1 MKKWNK
7 ALAAVL
13 TLAMTASVM
22 AGCGKTTPADG
33 TTGTGTDS
41 TTTTTTDAGD
51 STTTTADGDTV
62 ADATTAPKEYTY
74 HVYQGALAD
83 NWNPHTWENSS
94 DDAMR
99 RYFMTPWVDTTVKN
113 SEDGEYQIIFE
124 AATSIE
130 DVTAA
135 HQDDLDKYGCTLPEG
150 KTSSDITEG
159 YVYEIKLNPD
169 ICWEDGTPIAA
180 DDYIYSM
187 QQLLNPDMMNYRANN
202 YYDGDYA
209 VAGGRKYY
217 YSKTEGYYV
226 PYTTSFETTADA
238 AEAGD
243 VFIDC
248 WDFWGAQGYVTAD
261 GAEVPQYV
269 SITDETA
276 YSADGAGDDEFSG
289 KSLYA
294 DYKDYFEVGGG
305 YEADVVIW
313 QDNADIGASYDVVGF
328 YKVDDYTLRYVGQE
342 ASEYNLMVLGQLD
355 GSFLVYKDL
364 YEKLKDTTGE
374 LVTSSYCTSKET
386 TMSYGVYKMDSFQ
399 EDKQV
404 VLTRNEKWFGWE
416 TAEDGSLVAY
426 TPFEVDGE
434 KVQQYQTTKIII
446 DVMTDDAAKQAFLK
460 GELDTW
466 TPSSADLSTYSLSDK
481 MYKAPETYTERLF
494 FNNNLDALKEMDK
507 SKGNTNSVVISND
520 NFRKAF
526 SLCIDRAEWV
536 GKTPGFIPAYAILND
551 LYYYDFYND
560 PTSKYRLT
568 DEAMQAIC
576 NVYGV
581 EYGDGAAYKTLEDA
595 YKSINGYNLTE
606 AKNLMATACEE
617 LSAAGLYTKGEDI
630 HIRVAWMAGALDSDA
645 ESQVAL
651 LQDYLNAAL
660 DGSGFGKITLEPLG
674 NLTSPSRY
682 DAVPQGEYAIGYGA
696 WGGAAFYPFTMFR
709 VYADPDYVGG
719 VMKIHEGGCWD
730 PSTETLTLTVNGEE
744 VTMTWQE
751 WSNSMAGTGAFAAAD
766 EKTKLGILANLE
778 ENYLEKYYC
787 IPLAS
792 MTTCS
797 MDSYKVQSY
806 TDEYNIMYGFGG
818 IRLMTYNYDDA
829 EWTEFV
835 SSQSGALSYE

>member
-51 STTTTADGDTV
+51 STTTTTDGDTV
-62 ADATTAPKEYTY
+62 ADATTAPKEYTNHSY
-74 HVYQGALAD
+74 ATALAD
-83 NWNPHTWENSS
+83 NWNPHTWEMNS
-94 DDAMR
+94 DDAIR
-99 RYFMTPWVDTTVKN
+99 RYLMTPWVDTTIGN
-113 SEDGEYQIIFE
+113 SEEGEYQVIFE

-130 DVTAA
+130 DVTKD
-135 HQDDLDKYGCTLPEG
+135 HQDDLDKYGCSLPEG

-169 ICWEDGTPIAA
+169 ICWQDGTPIAA

-187 QQLLNPDMMNYRANN
+187 QQLLNPEMMNYRANN

-217 YSKTEGYYV
+217 YSKTAGYYV
-226 PYTTSFETTADA
+226 PYLTVYDSLDA
-238 AEAGD
+238 AVEAGD
-243 VFIDC
+243 VLIDC
-248 WDFWGAQGYVTAD
+248 WGFWGAEGYVDAD
-261 GAEVPQYV
+261 GNEVPQYV
-269 SITDETA
+269 NITDETA

-289 KSLYA
+289 AALYN
-294 DYKDYFEVGGG
+294 DYGEYFATPGSG
-305 YEADVVIW
+305 YEAYAVVW
-313 QDNADIGASYDVVGF
+313 QDNADLGAGFDVVGF
-328 YKVDDYTLRYVGQE
+328 YKVDDYTLRYVGQQ

-364 YEKLKDTTGE
+364 YESLKDTTGD
-374 LVTSSYCTSKET
+374 LVTSSYGTSLET
-386 TMSYGVYKMDSFQ
+386 SMSYGVYKLESFQ
-399 EDKQV
+399 EDKQM

-426 TPFEVDGE
+426 TPFEVDGQ
-434 KVQQYQTTKIII
+434 KVQQYQTTKIVI

-460 GELDTW
+460 GELDSW

-494 FNNNLDALKEMDK
+494 FNSNLDALKEMDK
-507 SKGNTNSVVISND
+507 SKGNTNSVVISNEK
-520 NFRKAF
+520 FRKAL
-526 SLCIDRAEWV
+526 SLCIDRSEWV
-536 GKTPGFIPAYAILND
+536 GKTPGFVPAYAILND
-551 LYYYDFYND
+551 LYFYDFYND
-560 PTSKYRLT
+560 PKSKYRST
-568 DEAMQAIC
+568 DAAKQALC
-576 NVYGV
+576 NIYGV
-581 EYGDGAAYKTLEDA
+581 EYGDGTAYKTLDDA
-595 YKSINGYNLTE
+595 AASINGYNLTE
-606 AKNLMATACEE
+606 AKNLMAEACEE
-617 LSAAGLYTKGEDI
+617 LSSAGLYNKGEDI
-630 HIRVAWMAGALDSDA
+630 HIRVAWMAGAIDSDA

-651 LQDYLNAAL
+651 IQDYLNAAL
-660 DGSGFGKITLEPLG
+660 DGSGFGKATLEPLG

-682 DAVPQGEYAIGYGA
+682 EAVPQGEYAIGYGA
-696 WGGAAFYPFTMFR
+696 WGGAAFYPFTMFQ
-709 VYADPDYVGG
+709 VYCDPSYTS
-719 VMKIHEGGCWD
+719 IHEAGCWD
-730 PSTETLTLTVNGEE
+730 PATETLTLNVEGED

-751 WSNSMAGTGAFAAAD
+751 WSGCMAGNGKFAAASQD
-766 EKTKLGILANLE
+766 TKLKILAGLE

-806 TDEYNIMYGFGG
+806 TDEYNVMYGFGG

-829 EWTEFV
+829 EWAEFV
-835 SSQSGALSYE
+835 ASQNGTLSYE